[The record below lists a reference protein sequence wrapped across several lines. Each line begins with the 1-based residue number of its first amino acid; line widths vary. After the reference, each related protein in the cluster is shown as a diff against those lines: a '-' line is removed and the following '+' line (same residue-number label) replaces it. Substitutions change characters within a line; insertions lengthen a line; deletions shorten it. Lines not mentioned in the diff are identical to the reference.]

1 MPYVNVL
8 TWSDKQRDDEQQVA
22 NKSYDA
28 EGVSEKR
35 LAELL
40 SPYNALGRPVI
51 RWVDKKEEPV
61 VEEEQV
67 DLEKLT
73 VKEIKKQLDEKGI
86 EYKSDE
92 NKQELIKKLE
102 K

>member
-8 TWSDKQRDDEQQVA
+8 TWSDKQKDDEQQVA
-22 NKSYDA
+22 NQPYNA
-28 EGVSEKR
+28 EGVSDKR

-40 SPYNALGRPVI
+40 SPYNALGKPVI

-67 DLEKLT
+67 VLEKLT
-73 VKEIKKQLDEKGI
+73 VKEIKERLDEKGI

>member
-8 TWSDKQRDDEQQVA
+8 TWTDKQKDDEQQVA
-22 NKSYDA
+22 NQPYNA

-40 SPYNALGRPVI
+40 SPYNALGKPVI
-51 RWVDKKEEPV
+51 RWVDKKEEAV
-61 VEEEQV
+61 VEEEQ
-67 DLEKLT
+67 DALEKLT
-73 VKEIKKQLDEKGI
+73 VKEIKEQLDEKGI

-92 NKQELIKKLE
+92 NKPELIKKLE